1 MHVAGIK
8 ELKNRLTHY
17 IKLIKQGDHVIVTDR
32 GTPVAIMH
40 GLDHIEDSAGV
51 DERLAA
57 LANRRMVR
65 FPRRREKLVP
75 FAGVKVTGMP
85 ASETIIEDRG

>member
-1 MHVAGIK
+1 MHTAGIK

-17 IKLIKQGDHVIVTDR
+17 IKLIKQGDPVVVTDR
-32 GTPVAIMH
+32 GKPVAILH
-40 GLDHIEDSAGV
+40 GLDRMEEGAGV

-65 FPRRREKLVP
+65 FPPKRAQLAP
-75 FAGVKVTGMP
+75 FAGVKGTGKP
-85 ASETIIEDRG
+85 ASEIIIEDRS